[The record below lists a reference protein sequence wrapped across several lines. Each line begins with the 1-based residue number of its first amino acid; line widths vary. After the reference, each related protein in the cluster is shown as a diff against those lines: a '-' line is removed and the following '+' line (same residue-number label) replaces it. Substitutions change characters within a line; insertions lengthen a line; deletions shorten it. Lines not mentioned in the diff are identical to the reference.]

1 MIFNNEMKNID
12 IELDVKN
19 NVVVEQW
26 NISSCAERATTL
38 VGLSVVEAEK
48 ILEKQGFRRMGDP
61 DPF

>member
-12 IELDVKN
+12 IELDVKD
-19 NVVVEQW
+19 NVIVEQW

-38 VGLSVVEAEK
+38 VGLSVIEAEK

>member
-1 MIFNNEMKNID
+1 MKNID